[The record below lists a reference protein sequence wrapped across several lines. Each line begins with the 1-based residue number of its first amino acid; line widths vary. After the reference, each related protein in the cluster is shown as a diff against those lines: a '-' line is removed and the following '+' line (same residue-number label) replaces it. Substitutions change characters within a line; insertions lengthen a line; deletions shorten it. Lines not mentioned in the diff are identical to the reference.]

1 MVKDH
6 SCHQNEAVQP
16 LNLSLNPNTFCSL
29 YLDPTLRLNL
39 GLNPRVKSARVKSAR
54 VNPNQGLNLPQPHG
68 ASTFPKAV
76 PNYSFSCYFRG
87 DF

>member
-16 LNLSLNPNTFCSL
+16 LNSSLNPNTFCSL

-39 GLNPRVKSARVKSAR
+39 GLNPRVKSG

-68 ASTFPKAV
+68 ASTFPTAV